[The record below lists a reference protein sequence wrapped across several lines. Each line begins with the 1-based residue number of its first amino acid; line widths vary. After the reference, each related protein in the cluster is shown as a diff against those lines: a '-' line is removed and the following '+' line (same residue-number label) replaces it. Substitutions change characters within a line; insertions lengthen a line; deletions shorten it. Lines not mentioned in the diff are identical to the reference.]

1 MRNADLFYSPP
12 TTKQPLLFFTEAKYL
27 GLPILATHTSS
38 VRELILEDHAGWV
51 CENTTQ
57 DIVHCLKQV
66 CSNPKGTQRKAG
78 LVVPPDVH
86 QRRSGKTMEQFTQQS
101 GTERRDT
108 MKIAVAGTGYVGLV
122 TGVCLA
128 EHGHTVTCVDVDEQK
143 IAQMQR
149 DISPIYEDGLS
160 N

>member
-1 MRNADLFYSPP
+1 
-12 TTKQPLLFFTEAKYL
+12 
-27 GLPILATHTSS
+27 
-38 VRELILEDHAGWV
+38 
-51 CENTTQ
+51 
-57 DIVHCLKQV
+57 
-66 CSNPKGTQRKAG
+66 
-78 LVVPPDVH
+78 
-86 QRRSGKTMEQFTQQS
+86 
-101 GTERRDT
+101 

-160 N
+160 ELMKKNHDRLQLIIEPPMRIKMSLSSVLAHRKKRMAAPISPMCMQSQDKLQRASHRTVLLW